1 MRKIFVRDVKA
12 KFCPTLGNK
21 YRRKICMSCGEKE
34 RHYTISMCD
43 ILLSHFSLAQFLFE
57 AAVPLLTNS
66 MGLLSAAHRLSD
78 LEPSCSRGSDVA
90 FASSLHSHHAEC
102 MGITGSSH

>member
-21 YRRKICMSCGEKE
+21 YRQKICLSCREKE

-43 ILLSHFSLAQFLFE
+43 ILLSHFSLAQFSLMTKWETFS
-57 AAVPLLTNS
+57 LKRT
-66 MGLLSAAHRLSD
+66 
-78 LEPSCSRGSDVA
+78 CSS
-90 FASSLHSHHAEC
+90 
-102 MGITGSSH
+102 